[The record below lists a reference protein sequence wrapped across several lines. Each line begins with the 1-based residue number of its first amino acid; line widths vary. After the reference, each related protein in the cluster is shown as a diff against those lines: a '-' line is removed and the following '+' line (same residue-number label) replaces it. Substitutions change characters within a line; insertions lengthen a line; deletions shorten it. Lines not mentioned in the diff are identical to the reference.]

1 MGLDSSAVCAT
12 RTTIRPVIP
21 AIVLAAGRSTRMG
34 RLKATLPIDD
44 RDTFLTRII
53 RTFNEAMVAEVTV
66 VLGYEASNVSL
77 TVEQSGLAPRLV
89 VNDGF
94 DDGQFSSLLVGLNA
108 IDRPGVEAMFMTL
121 VDAPLFSAATV
132 RAVVDR
138 YHATR
143 ALIVRPVSGSDHG
156 HPVLIDRT
164 LFDALRQGD
173 PAIGAKPIVRGN
185 VSIEG
190 DVEVDDDGAFMD
202 IDTPDEYDKA
212 ISWLR
217 QRSQGL

>member
-1 MGLDSSAVCAT
+1 
-12 RTTIRPVIP
+12 
-21 AIVLAAGRSTRMG
+21 MG
-34 RLKATLPIDD
+34 RLKATLPIDH

-53 RTFNEAMVAEVTV
+53 RTFNEAMVADVTV
-66 VLGYEASNVSL
+66 VLGYEASIVSL
-77 TVEQSGLAPRLV
+77 TVGQSGLSPRLV

-108 IDRPGVEAMFMTL
+108 IDRPGVEAVFMTL

-143 ALIVRPVSGSDHG
+143 ALIVRPVSGGDHG
-156 HPVLIDRT
+156 HPVLIDRL

-173 PAIGAKPIVRGN
+173 PATGAKPIVRGN

-190 DVEVDDDGAFMD
+190 DVEVNDDGAFMD
-202 IDTPDEYDKA
+202 IDTPDDYNKA
-212 ISWLR
+212 MNWLR
-217 QRSQGL
+217 QRNQPR

>member
-1 MGLDSSAVCAT
+1 
-12 RTTIRPVIP
+12 
-21 AIVLAAGRSTRMG
+21 MG

-44 RDTFLTRII
+44 RDTFVTRII
-53 RTFNEAMVAEVTV
+53 RTFHEAMVADVTV
-66 VLGYEASNVSL
+66 VLGYEASVIS
-77 TVEQSGLAPRLV
+77 VAVGRSGLSPRFV
-89 VNDGF
+89 VNAGF

-108 IDRPGVEAMFMTL
+108 IDRPGVEAMFLTL

-143 ALIVRPVSGSDHG
+143 ALIVRPVSGGDHG
-156 HPVLIDRT
+156 HPVLIDRL

-173 PAIGAKPIVRGN
+173 PAIGAKQIVRGN

-212 ISWLR
+212 LSWLR
-217 QRSQGL
+217 QRNQNL